1 MTVVVSD
8 TSPLRAL
15 AYVGHLDW
23 LEQLFG
29 QVLVPPAVAHELEF
43 PPDRFSPLR
52 VAQIPFLVIAA
63 PRDQGRVSQ
72 WRKTLDPG
80 EAEALALAEELHA
93 EIVLIDESVGRQRSA
108 ATVPKFHSRGEGS
121 SGVSN
126 VSRQLR

>member
-1 MTVVVSD
+1 
-8 TSPLRAL
+8 
-15 AYVGHLDW
+15 LD
-23 LEQLFG
+23 
-29 QVLVPPAVAHELEF
+29 F

-93 EIVLIDESVGRQRSA
+93 EIVLIDESVGRQVVTRAGFRVVGTLGILLQAKTNRWCDAVTPLLDSLQTELNFFVAPDLRSA
-108 ATVPKFHSRGEGS
+108 VLEEAGES
-121 SGVSN
+121 
-126 VSRQLR
+126 